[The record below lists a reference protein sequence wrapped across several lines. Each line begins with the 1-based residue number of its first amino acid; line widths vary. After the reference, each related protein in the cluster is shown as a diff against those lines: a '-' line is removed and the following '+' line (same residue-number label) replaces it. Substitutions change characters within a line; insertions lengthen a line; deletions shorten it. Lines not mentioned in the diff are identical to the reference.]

1 MYIKEIELNNFRIY
15 KGRNIISLLPS
26 DDKNVIVISGKNGFG
41 KTTFL
46 MSLVW
51 CLYGKQMEKVDDLYE
66 KEIRDK
72 GNYTKYIS
80 ESLNRKAREEGET
93 EFSVSVT
100 FSEVKIPD
108 ITCSEVTIRRTYNII
123 TSASDKVEVLIDG
136 YQNELIDDLSKN
148 NQQGEE
154 IFIRDFILPI
164 EIAKFFFFDA
174 EKIVSLAEVNSTQ
187 QRQQLSKAYS
197 EVLGIQKYE
206 DLKASLEEKQD
217 DYRRKSAKPEEKRE
231 LNQVQTDIDNTQITI
246 SDINRQI
253 DEAKEKRNIQEKEAE
268 EIQRKLIREGDKMSL
283 EELDKLK
290 SEQAELNQEI
300 ILKQDGLKELFDI
313 IPFALAGDTM
323 ANILEQLTNEKILSE
338 QKYKQDD
345 VSDKIDRI
353 QADLENAKSKS
364 TLSFDHNTV
373 KIKDFYE
380 EQIKILIKKYFYSDI
395 VELPQSFK
403 ALHDFSDNQINEFS
417 QLVNTIRHSFKD
429 KFSQL
434 HTEYSSIRNQ
444 LDAINRK
451 LRDAENK
458 AEDEYISYLRGKKD
472 GIMNTIIR
480 YDNEIEA
487 LNRKIGELSV
497 QLRTYRLKQEA
508 LRKRIDESSFY
519 SQKEEKTKRL
529 ITRLQNFI
537 AQFKDEKK
545 KSLETKMLES
555 LNILMHKKGFIA
567 RVDVDINATGD
578 DIDIVLYNRND
589 KVIDK
594 SSLSMGERQMYASA
608 LLSSLVDESE
618 IEFPV
623 FIDSPMQKFDEQHA
637 ENIIKHFYPNVS
649 KQVVIFPL
657 INKELTE
664 KEYFILEP
672 KICRAYLIDNISTDS
687 SRFEEIIPADQF
699 IEQYNLKYNAN

>member
-15 KGRNIISLLPS
+15 KGRNVISLLPS

-80 ESLNRKAREEGET
+80 ESLNRKAREEGDK

-100 FSEVKIPD
+100 FCDVKIPD
-108 ITCSEVTIRRTYNII
+108 ITCSEITIKRTYNVI

-217 DYRRKSAKPEEKRE
+217 DYRRRSAKPEEKKE
-231 LNQVQTDIDNTQITI
+231 LNQLQTDITNTQITM
-246 SDINRQI
+246 SDINSQI
-253 DEAKEKRNIQEKEAE
+253 DDIKEKRNTLEKESE

-283 EELDKLK
+283 EELNELK
-290 SEQAELNQEI
+290 EVQVRLSQDI
-300 ILKQDGLKELFDI
+300 IIKQDSLKELFDI
-313 IPFALAGDTM
+313 IPFALAGETV
-323 ANILEQLTNEKILSE
+323 ANVLEQLNNEKILSE
-338 QKYKQDD
+338 QKYKQED
-345 VSDKIDRI
+345 VSEKINRI

-364 TLSFDHNTV
+364 DLCFDPNTV
-373 KIKDFYE
+373 KIKNFYE

-395 VELPQSFK
+395 VELPKSFSV
-403 ALHDFSDNQINEFS
+403 LHDFSGNQANEFS
-417 QLVNTIRHSFKD
+417 QLVNTIKHSFKD
-429 KFSQL
+429 KFAQL
-434 HTEYSSIRNQ
+434 NTEYLFIKNQ
-444 LDAINRK
+444 LDSINRK
-451 LRDAENK
+451 LRDAENN
-458 AEDEYISYLRGKKD
+458 AEDEYISSLREKKD
-472 GIMNTIIR
+472 NIINNIIR

-487 LNRKIGELSV
+487 LNRKIGEQSNELKAYR
-497 QLRTYRLKQEA
+497 QRQEILR
-508 LRKRIDESSFY
+508 RKIDESSVY
-519 SQKEEKTKRL
+519 SQKERKTKQL
-529 ITRLQNFI
+529 IMRLQNFI
-537 AQFKDEKK
+537 VQFKDEKK
-545 KSLETKMLES
+545 KSLEAKMLQS
-555 LNILMHKKGFIA
+555 LSILMHKKNFIQ

-578 DIDIVLYNRND
+578 DIDIVLYSKSD

-637 ENIIKHFYPNVS
+637 ENIIRYFYPNVS

-664 KEYFILEP
+664 KEYSILLP

-687 SRFEEIIPADQF
+687 SEFVEAPSDKF
-699 IEQYNLKYNAN
+699 IEKYNQKYNAD

>member
-15 KGRNIISLLPS
+15 KGKNVISLLPS
-26 DDKNVIVISGKNGFG
+26 DDRNVIVISGKNGFG

-80 ESLNRKAREEGET
+80 ESLNRKAREEGEN

-100 FSEVKIPD
+100 FCDVKIPD
-108 ITCSEVTIRRTYNII
+108 ITCAEVTIKRTYNVI
-123 TSASDKVEVLIDG
+123 TSTSDKIEVLVDG
-136 YQNELIDDLSKN
+136 YPNQLVDDFSKN

-217 DYRRKSAKPEEKRE
+217 DYRKRSAKPEEKKE
-231 LNQVQTDIDNTQITI
+231 LNQLHTDIENTEITI
-246 SDINRQI
+246 KDYYAQI
-253 DEAKEKRNIQEKEAE
+253 DELKEKRNILEKESE

-283 EELDKLK
+283 EELNELK
-290 SEQAELNQEI
+290 EEQIRLGQEI
-300 ILKQDGLKELFDI
+300 IIKQEGLKELLDI
-313 IPFALAGDTM
+313 VPFALAGESIS
-323 ANILEQLTNEKILSE
+323 NVLEQLNNEKMLSE

-345 VSDKIDRI
+345 VSDKIDKI
-353 QADLENAKSKS
+353 QADIENAKSKS
-364 TLSFDHNTV
+364 DLCFDLNTV
-373 KIKDFYE
+373 KIKNFYE
-380 EQIKILIKKYFYSDI
+380 QQLKVLITKYFYSDI
-395 VELPQSFK
+395 IELPETFK
-403 ALHDFSDNQINEFS
+403 VLHDFSSTQINEFS
-417 QLVNTIRHSFKD
+417 QLVDTIRHSFKD

-434 HTEYSSIRNQ
+434 NIEYSFIKNQ
-444 LDAINRK
+444 LDTINRK

-458 AEDEYISYLRGKKD
+458 AEDEYISSLREKKD
-472 GIMNTIIR
+472 NITKSIIR

-487 LNRKIGELSV
+487 LNRKIGGFST
-497 QLRTYRLKQEA
+497 QLQTFLQKQGV
-508 LRKRIDESSFY
+508 LRKKIDESSVY
-519 SQKEEKTKRL
+519 SQKEEKTKQV
-529 ITRLQNFI
+529 IIKLQNFI

-545 KSLETKMLES
+545 KSLEAKMLES
-555 LNILMHKKGFIA
+555 LNILLHKKGFIK
-567 RVDVDINATGD
+567 RVDVDINSTGD
-578 DIDIVLYNRND
+578 DIDIVLYNQNE
-589 KVIDK
+589 KIIDR

-608 LLSSLVDESE
+608 LLNSLVDESE

-664 KEYFILEP
+664 KEYEMLAP
-672 KICRAYLIDNISTDS
+672 KVSRAYLIENTSTDS
-687 SRFEEIIPADQF
+687 SKFTETPPDQF
-699 IEQYNLKYNAN
+699 IETYNQKYNAN

>member
-15 KGRNIISLLPS
+15 KGKNVISLLPS

-80 ESLNRKAREEGET
+80 ESLNRKAREEGDK

-100 FSEVKIPD
+100 FCDVKIPD
-108 ITCSEVTIRRTYNII
+108 ITCSEITIKRTYNVI

-197 EVLGIQKYE
+197 EVLGIQKV
-206 DLKASLEEKQD
+206 
-217 DYRRKSAKPEEKRE
+217 
-231 LNQVQTDIDNTQITI
+231 QVRL
-246 SDINRQI
+246 S
-253 DEAKEKRNIQEKEAE
+253 
-268 EIQRKLIREGDKMSL
+268 
-283 EELDKLK
+283 
-290 SEQAELNQEI
+290 QEI
-300 ILKQDGLKELFDI
+300 IIKQDSLKELFDI
-313 IPFALAGDTM
+313 IPFALAGETM
-323 ANILEQLTNEKILSE
+323 ANVLEQLNNEKILSE
-338 QKYKQDD
+338 QKYKQED
-345 VSDKIDRI
+345 VSEKINRI

-364 TLSFDHNTV
+364 DLCFDPNTV
-373 KIKDFYE
+373 KIKNFYE
-380 EQIKILIKKYFYSDI
+380 EQIKVLIKKYFYSDI
-395 VELPQSFK
+395 VELPKSFSV
-403 ALHDFSDNQINEFS
+403 LHDFSGNQANEFS
-417 QLVNTIRHSFKD
+417 QLVNTIKHSFKD
-429 KFSQL
+429 KFAQL
-434 HTEYSSIRNQ
+434 NTEYLYIKNQ
-444 LDAINRK
+444 LDSINRK
-451 LRDAENK
+451 LRDAENN
-458 AEDEYISYLRGKKD
+458 AEDEYISSLREKKD
-472 GIMNTIIR
+472 NIINNIIR

-487 LNRKIGELSV
+487 LNRKIGEQSNELKAYR
-497 QLRTYRLKQEA
+497 QRQEILR
-508 LRKRIDESSFY
+508 RKIDESSVY
-519 SQKEEKTKRL
+519 SQKERKTKQL
-529 ITRLQNFI
+529 IMRLQNFI
-537 AQFKDEKK
+537 VQFKDEKK
-545 KSLETKMLES
+545 KSLEAKMLQS
-555 LNILMHKKGFIA
+555 LSILMHKKNFIQ

-578 DIDIVLYNRND
+578 DIDIVLYSKSD
-589 KVIDK
+589 KIIDK

-637 ENIIKHFYPNVS
+637 ENIIRYFYPNVS

-664 KEYFILEP
+664 KEYSILLP

-687 SRFEEIIPADQF
+687 SEFVEAPSDKF
-699 IEQYNLKYNAN
+699 IEKYNQKYNAD

>member
-15 KGRNIISLLPS
+15 KGKNIISLMTS
-26 DDKNVIVISGKNGFG
+26 EDKNVIVISGKNGFG

-80 ESLNRKAREEGET
+80 ESLNRKAREEGEN

-100 FSEVKIPD
+100 FCDVKIPD
-108 ITCSEVTIRRTYNII
+108 ITCSEVTIKRTYNVI
-123 TSASDKVEVLIDG
+123 TSTSDKIEVLVDG
-136 YQNELIDDLSKN
+136 YPNQLVDDFSKN

-217 DYRRKSAKPEEKRE
+217 DYRRRSAKPEEKQE
-231 LNQVQTDIDNTQITI
+231 LNQLHADIENTEITI
-246 SDINRQI
+246 KDYYAQI
-253 DEAKEKRNIQEKEAE
+253 DEIKEKRNTLEKEAE
-268 EIQRKLIREGDKMSL
+268 ELQRKLIREGDKMSL
-283 EELDKLK
+283 EELNELK
-290 SEQAELNQEI
+290 AEQSALNQEI
-300 ILKQDGLKELFDI
+300 AKKQDGLKELLDVV
-313 IPFALAGDTM
+313 PFALAGETM
-323 ANILEQLTNEKILSE
+323 ANVLEQLDNEKMLSE

-345 VSDKIDRI
+345 VSDKIDKI
-353 QADLENAKSKS
+353 QADIENAKSKS
-364 TLSFDHNTV
+364 DLCFDLNTV
-373 KIKDFYE
+373 KIKNFYE
-380 EQIKILIKKYFYSDI
+380 QQLKILIKKYFYSDI
-395 VELPQSFK
+395 VELPETFK
-403 ALHDFSDNQINEFS
+403 VLHDFSSSQINEFS
-417 QLVNTIRHSFKD
+417 QLVDTIRHSFKD

-434 HTEYSSIRNQ
+434 NTEYSFIKNQ
-444 LDAINRK
+444 LDTINRK

-458 AEDEYISYLRGKKD
+458 AEDEYISSLREKKD
-472 GIMNTIIR
+472 NITKSIIR

-487 LNRKIGELSV
+487 LNRKIGGFST
-497 QLRTYRLKQEA
+497 QLQTYLQKQGV
-508 LRKRIDESSFY
+508 LRKKIDESSVY
-519 SQKEEKTKRL
+519 SQKEEKTKQV
-529 ITRLQNFI
+529 IIKLQSFI

-545 KSLETKMLES
+545 KSLEAKMLES
-555 LNILMHKKGFIA
+555 LNILLHKKGFIK
-567 RVDVDINATGD
+567 RVDVDINSTGD
-578 DIDIVLYNRND
+578 DIDIVLYNHNE
-589 KVIDK
+589 KIIDR

-608 LLSSLVDESE
+608 LLNSLVDESE

-637 ENIIKHFYPNVS
+637 VNIIKHFYPNVS

-664 KEYFILEP
+664 KEYHILEP
-672 KICRAYLIDNISTDS
+672 KVCRAYLIENTSTDS
-687 SRFEEIIPADQF
+687 SIFTETTPNKF
-699 IEQYNLKYNAN
+699 IETYNQKYNAN

>member
-1 MYIKEIELNNFRIY
+1 MYIKEIELRNFRIY
-15 KGRNIISLLPS
+15 KGKNTISLLPS
-26 DDKNVIVISGKNGFG
+26 DDKNVIIISGKNGFG

-51 CLYGKQMEKVDDLYE
+51 CLYGRQMEKVDDLYE

-80 ESLNRKAREEGET
+80 ESLNRNAREEGEN
-93 EFSVSVT
+93 EFSVSIT
-100 FSEVKIPD
+100 FSDVKIPD

-123 TSASDKVEVLIDG
+123 SSSSDKVEVLIDG
-136 YQNELIDDLSKN
+136 YPNELIQDLSKN

-206 DLKASLEEKQD
+206 DLKANLEEKQD
-217 DYRRKSAKPEEKRE
+217 DYRRRSAKPEDKIE
-231 LNQVQTDIDNTQITI
+231 LNQLQTDIDNSQISI
-246 SDINRQI
+246 NDIYNHI
-253 DEAKEKRNIQEKEAE
+253 DEIKEKRNTFGKDAE
-268 EIQRKLIREGDKMSL
+268 DIQRKLIREGDKMSI
-283 EELDKLK
+283 D
-290 SEQAELNQEI
+290 ELNELKNEQEKLNHDI
-300 ILKQDGLKELFDI
+300 NNKQEELKELFDI
-313 IPFALAGDTM
+313 IPFALAGETM
-323 ANILEQLTNEKILSE
+323 ADVLEQLNSEKILSE
-338 QKYKQDD
+338 QKFKQED
-345 VSDKIDRI
+345 VSEKIDNI
-353 QADLENAKSKS
+353 QADIENAKQKS
-364 TLSFDHNTV
+364 DICFDYNTLKV
-373 KIKDFYE
+373 KNFYE
-380 EQIKILIKKYFYSDI
+380 DQIRILIKKYFYSDI
-395 VELPQSFK
+395 VEIPSSFRV
-403 ALHDFSDNQINEFS
+403 LHDFSNSQINEFS

-429 KFSQL
+429 KFSKL
-434 HTEYSSIRNQ
+434 NTEYSFTKNQ
-444 LDAINRK
+444 LDSINRK
-451 LRDAENK
+451 LRDAENN
-458 AEDEYISYLRGKKD
+458 AEDEYISSLRDKKD
-472 GIMNTIIR
+472 KIEGNIIR

-487 LNRKIGELSV
+487 LNRKIGELSS
-497 QLRTYRLKQEA
+497 QLKIYRQRQEI
-508 LRKRIDESSFY
+508 LRKKIDESSVY
-519 SQKEEKTKRL
+519 SQKEKKTKQL
-529 ITRLQNFI
+529 IIRLQNFI

-545 KSLETKMLES
+545 KSLEAKMLQS
-555 LNILMHKKGFIA
+555 LNILLHKRNFIK

-578 DIDIVLYNRND
+578 DIDIVLYNQNN
-589 KVIDK
+589 KIIDK

-664 KEYFILEP
+664 KEYEILQSNV
-672 KICRAYLIDNISTDS
+672 CRAYLINNTSTDS
-687 SRFEEIIPADQF
+687 SEFVMTTPEKFLET
-699 IEQYNLKYNAN
+699 YNQRYNAN

>member
-1 MYIKEIELNNFRIY
+1 MYIKEIELSNFRIY
-15 KGRNIISLLPS
+15 KGKNVISLLPS
-26 DDKNVIVISGKNGFG
+26 DDKNVIIVSGKNGFG

-46 MSLVW
+46 MALVW

-80 ESLNRKAREEGET
+80 ESLNRKAKEEGEN

-100 FSEVKIPD
+100 FSDVKIPD
-108 ITCSEVTIRRTYNII
+108 ITCSEVTIKRIYNVI
-123 TSASDKVEVLIDG
+123 TSTSDKVEVFIDG
-136 YQNELIDDLSKN
+136 YQNELIEDLSKN

-206 DLKASLEEKQD
+206 DLKANLEEKQD
-217 DYRRKSAKPEEKRE
+217 DYRRRSARPEEKKE
-231 LNQVQTDIDNTQITI
+231 LNQLQTDIENTQITI
-246 SDINRQI
+246 NDIHSQI
-253 DEAKEKRNIQEKEAE
+253 GDIKEKRNTLEKEAE

-283 EELDKLK
+283 EELNELK
-290 SEQAELNQEI
+290 AEQTKLNQEI
-300 ILKQDGLKELFDI
+300 VIKQDGLKELFDI

-323 ANILEQLTNEKILSE
+323 ANVLEQLNNEKILSE

-345 VSDKIDRI
+345 VAEKIDKI

-364 TLSFDHNTV
+364 DLCFDPNTV
-373 KIKDFYE
+373 KIKNFYE

-395 VELPQSFK
+395 VELPKSFK
-403 ALHDFSDNQINEFS
+403 ILHDFSGNQINEFS

-429 KFSQL
+429 KFSLLNTQ
-434 HTEYSSIRNQ
+434 YSYIKNQ
-444 LDAINRK
+444 LDSINRK
-451 LRDAENK
+451 LRDAENN
-458 AEDEYISYLRGKKD
+458 AEDEYISSLRDKKD
-472 GIMNTIIR
+472 TMANSIIR

-487 LNRKIGELSV
+487 LNRKIGELSI
-497 QLRTYRLKQEA
+497 QLKTYRLRQEI
-508 LRKRIDESSFY
+508 LRKKIDESSVY
-519 SQKEEKTKRL
+519 SQKERKTKQL

-537 AQFKDEKK
+537 VQFKDEKK
-545 KSLETKMLES
+545 KSLEAKMLQS
-555 LNILMHKKGFIA
+555 LNILLHKKGFIK

-578 DIDIVLYNRND
+578 DIDIVLYNQND
-589 KVIDK
+589 KIIDK

-637 ENIIKHFYPNVS
+637 ENIIRHFYPNVS

-664 KEYFILEP
+664 KEYYVLQP
-672 KICRAYLIDNISTDS
+672 KVCRAYLIDNTSTDS
-687 SRFEEIIPADQF
+687 SRFIETTPDKF
-699 IEQYNLKYNAN
+699 IGTYNQKYNAD

>member
-15 KGRNIISLLPS
+15 KGNNVISLLPS
-26 DDKNVIVISGKNGFG
+26 DNKNVIVISGKNGFG

-80 ESLNRKAREEGET
+80 ESLNRKAREEGEN

-100 FSEVKIPD
+100 FCDVKIPD
-108 ITCSEVTIRRTYNII
+108 ITCSEVTIKRTYNVI
-123 TSASDKVEVLIDG
+123 TSASDKIEVLVDG
-136 YQNELIDDLSKN
+136 YPNQLVDDFSKN

-174 EKIVSLAEVNSTQ
+174 EKIVSLAEVNSTL

-206 DLKASLEEKQD
+206 DLKSNLEEKQD
-217 DYRRKSAKPEEKRE
+217 DYRRRSAKPEEKRE
-231 LNQVQTDIDNTQITI
+231 LNQLHADIENTEITI
-246 SDINRQI
+246 KDYGSQI
-253 DEAKEKRNIQEKEAE
+253 DDIKEKRNTLEKESD

-283 EELDKLK
+283 EELNELK
-290 SEQAELNQEI
+290 NEQSNLNQEI
-300 ILKQDGLKELFDI
+300 AKKQENLRELLDVV
-313 IPFALAGDTM
+313 PFALAGETM
-323 ANILEQLTNEKILSE
+323 ANVLEQINDERALAE
-338 QKYKQDD
+338 QKYKQED
-345 VSDKIDRI
+345 VSEKIDKI
-353 QADLENAKSKS
+353 QADIENAKLKS
-364 TLSFDHNTV
+364 DICFDTNTV
-373 KIKDFYE
+373 KVKNFYE
-380 EQIKILIKKYFYSDI
+380 EQIKILIKKYFFSDI
-395 VELPQSFK
+395 VELPDTFK
-403 ALHDFSDNQINEFS
+403 VLHDFSSTQTNEFT
-417 QLVNTIRHSFKD
+417 QLVNTIRLSFKD

-434 HTEYSSIRNQ
+434 NSEYSFIKNQ
-444 LDAINRK
+444 LDSINRK

-458 AEDEYISYLRGKKD
+458 AEDEYISSLRQKKD
-472 GIMNTIIR
+472 AITSNIIR

-487 LNRKIGELSV
+487 LNQKVGSCTT
-497 QLRTYRLKQEA
+497 QLQTLLQRQGV
-508 LRKRIDESSFY
+508 LRKKIDESSVY
-519 SQKEEKTKRL
+519 SKKEKKTKQL
-529 ITRLQNFI
+529 IIRLQNFI
-537 AQFKDEKK
+537 VQFKDEKK
-545 KSLETKMLES
+545 KSLEAKMLES
-555 LNILMHKKGFIA
+555 LNILLHKKEFIK

-578 DIDIVLYNRND
+578 DIDIVLYNQNN
-589 KVIDK
+589 KIIDR

-637 ENIIKHFYPNVS
+637 ENIIKYFYPSVS

-664 KEYFILEP
+664 KEYEILEP
-672 KICRAYLIDNISTDS
+672 KVSRAYLIENISTDS
-687 SRFEEIIPADQF
+687 SKFTETTPDKF
-699 IEQYNLKYNAN
+699 IETYNQKYNAN

>member
-1 MYIKEIELNNFRIY
+1 MFIKEIKLNNFRIY
-15 KGRNIISLLPS
+15 KGENTIYLLPI

-80 ESLNRKAREEGET
+80 ESLNRKAKEDGEN

-100 FSEVKIPD
+100 FCDVKIPD
-108 ITCSEVTIRRTYNII
+108 ITCSEVTIKRTYNII
-123 TSASDKVEVLIDG
+123 TSTSDKVEVLIDG
-136 YQNELIDDLSKN
+136 YQNELIEDLSKT

-206 DLKASLEEKQD
+206 DLKANLEEKQD
-217 DYRRKSAKPEEKRE
+217 DYRKRSAKPEEKGQ
-231 LNQVQTDIDNTQITI
+231 LNLLQVLINNDQDKID
-246 SDINRQI
+246 DINNQI
-253 DEAKEKRNIQEKEAE
+253 DDIKEKRNTLDKEAE

-283 EELDKLK
+283 DELNSLK
-290 SEQAELNQEI
+290 DEQAKLNQEI
-300 ILKQDGLKELFDI
+300 LTKQESLKELFDI
-313 IPFALAGDTM
+313 IPFALAGETM
-323 ANILEQLTNEKILSE
+323 ANVLEQLNNEKTLSE
-338 QKYKQDD
+338 QKFKRED
-345 VSDKIDRI
+345 VSEKIERI
-353 QADLENAKSKS
+353 QADIENAKLKS
-364 TLSFDHNTV
+364 DLCFDRNTL

-380 EQIKILIKKYFYSDI
+380 EQIKVLIKKYFYADI
-395 VELPQSFK
+395 VELPESFK
-403 ALHDFSDNQINEFS
+403 ILHDFSNSQTNEFS

-434 HTEYSSIRNQ
+434 NTEYLYIKNQ
-444 LDAINRK
+444 LDSINRK

-458 AEDEYISYLRGKKD
+458 AEDEYISSLREKKSA
-472 GIMNTIIR
+472 IESSIIR
-480 YDNEIEA
+480 NDNEIEA
-487 LNRKIGELSV
+487 LNRKIGELLNELKANR
-497 QLRTYRLKQEA
+497 QKQEI
-508 LRKRIDESSFY
+508 LRKKIDESSTY
-519 SQKEEKTKRL
+519 SQKEKKTKQL

-545 KSLETKMLES
+545 KSLEAKMLQA
-555 LNILMHKKGFIA
+555 LNILLHKKNFIK
-567 RVDVDINATGD
+567 RVDVDINSTGD
-578 DIDIVLYNRND
+578 DIDIVLYNQNN
-589 KVIDK
+589 KIIDK

-637 ENIIKHFYPNVS
+637 ENIIRHFYPNVS

-664 KEYFILEP
+664 KEYDILLP
-672 KICRAYLIDNISTDS
+672 NISRAYLIDNTSTDS
-687 SRFEEIIPADQF
+687 SRFIETAPENF
-699 IEQYNLKYNAN
+699 IETYNLKYNAN